1 MSSLPPGPVARN
13 LSCLGWWPFLPTWLL
28 GLIYSVFSFLFP
40 RLHVTTPDTQNVGR
54 IDALWPTT
62 QLSTGT
68 PPLETLDSQSIVLLC
83 GSWDAPPL
91 VLYATG
97 PVQVSGMFSS
107 LVSTVSWLACIS
119 LWLFS
124 ALVKSHP
131 TTWGHSLLSSGCSY
145 YTGQH
150 IFNSCHALFWE
161 TTLLHR

>member
-91 VLYATG
+91 VFMLLG
-97 PVQVSGMFSS
+97 LSKS
-107 LVSTVSWLACIS
+107 LEC
-119 LWLFS
+119 
-124 ALVKSHP
+124 SHP
-131 TTWGHSLLSSGCSY
+131 WSLQFHG
-145 YTGQH
+145 
-150 IFNSCHALFWE
+150 
-161 TTLLHR
+161 LLASACGFSQPW